1 MKTRTITLSA
11 ADLLSGTIDPQTGV
25 PFRWLDSLVKR
36 IQSLVPDSEE
46 PSCRVVGLENLTVV
60 YEHTLTEQEE
70 LTEEL
75 VNLRS
80 VTGQIRMLLPREGE
94 SMTPAEVSALRSA
107 LG

>member
-36 IQSLVPDSEE
+36 IQATVPDSEE
-46 PSCRVVGLENLTVV
+46 PTCRIMGVGNLTIT
-60 YEHTLTEQEE
+60 YEHLLTEQEE
-70 LTEEL
+70 MAEEL
-75 VNLRS
+75 ANLRS

-94 SMTPAEVSALRSA
+94 SMTPAEVNALRSA

>member
-11 ADLLSGTIDPQTGV
+11 ADLLSGTIDPHDGV

-36 IQSLVPDSEE
+36 IQATVPDAEE
-46 PSCRVVGLENLTVV
+46 ATCRVVGLENLTIT
-60 YEHTLTEQEE
+60 YDHLLTEQEE
-70 LTEEL
+70 MAEEL
-75 VNLRS
+75 ANLRS

-94 SMTPAEVSALRSA
+94 AMTPAEVSVLRSA